1 MGLGSRFLFYSGF
14 LQVLMLFPIICL
26 SLRMFPLVISQEEK
40 ITETSLEHT
49 RQ

>member
-26 SLRMFPLVISQEEK
+26 SHRMFPLVISQEEN